1 METFEAKSG
10 FNYDEITLA
19 NPQPVQGGSYFTKL
33 SMGVDKPLYVQLP
46 KCQTKQGIVST
57 KRGKYS
63 DLMYERRVDSEE
75 LGAWIEGIEARCQDL
90 INEKKSTWFHTE
102 LSRDDITTMMSP
114 VCRLYR
120 SGTKL
125 LIRTYIDV
133 SRQTD
138 KAKCL
143 AYDEEEIN
151 VPLDSLEDERY
162 IIPLVIVDGIKFS
175 SKNFEISIK
184 LAQIMVL
191 DKTEIPA
198 VTCMIKRTTK
208 LEDDGD
214 DQQSSNSEKSGD
226 EVDQKPLELIA
237 LPLALSPADDIKA
250 GERGDRDDSS
260 TISSLTQ
267 IEGRTADEEVTA
279 AANGQPDDSL
289 EKEDDVALGDSV
301 AVSEDLPTIGE
312 GIEEIHLDYDTM
324 NVETMILK
332 KPNEVYYEI
341 YKAARKKAKHMRQ
354 VAVEAYLE
362 AKEIKTK
369 YMLDDVDDSDEDDM
383 DLVSDE
389 ENASV
394 TLAEN

>member
-1 METFEAKSG
+1 
-10 FNYDEITLA
+10 
-19 NPQPVQGGSYFTKL
+19 
-33 SMGVDKPLYVQLP
+33 MGADKPLYVQLP

-63 DLMYERRVDSEE
+63 DLMYERGVVDSEE
-75 LGAWIEGIEARCQDL
+75 LGTWIEGIESRCQEL
-90 INEKKSTWFHTE
+90 IDEKKSTWFHTE

-143 AYDEEEIN
+143 AYDEDEVN
-151 VPLDSLEDERY
+151 VPLDSLDADRY
-162 IIPLVIVDGIKFS
+162 IIPLVIIDGIKFS

-191 DKTEIPA
+191 DKTDTTAIA
-198 VTCMIKRTTK
+198 CMIKRTTK
-208 LEDDGD
+208 LGGGAD
-214 DQQSSNSEKSGD
+214 DQQSSSSDRSSD
-226 EVDQKPLELIA
+226 EVVQKPLELVA
-237 LPLALSPADDIKA
+237 PSLALATGDDIKDEDVA
-250 GERGDRDDSS
+250 EDGS
-260 TISSLTQ
+260 TVSSLTQ
-267 IEGRTADEEVTA
+267 PEGQPGDEEVTA
-279 AANGQPDDSL
+279 AANEQPDDYL
-289 EKEDDVALGDSV
+289 EKEDDVALGDLA
-301 AVSEDLPTIGE
+301 AVSENLLTNDGNL
-312 GIEEIHLDYDTM
+312 EEIHLDYNTV
-324 NVETMILK
+324 NAETMILK

-341 YKAARKKAKHMRQ
+341 YRAARKKAKHMRQ

-369 YMLDDVDDSDEDDM
+369 YMLEDVDDSDEDDM
-383 DLVSDE
+383 DLVSEDE
-389 ENASV
+389 NTSM

>member
-1 METFEAKSG
+1 MDTFEAKSS
-10 FNYDEITLA
+10 FNYGEITLA

-33 SMGVDKPLYVQLP
+33 SMGADKPLYVQLP

-57 KRGKYS
+57 KRGKYC
-63 DLMYERRVDSEE
+63 DLMYERGAVDSEE
-75 LGAWIEGIEARCQDL
+75 LGSWIEGIESRCQDL
-90 INEKKSTWFHTE
+90 IDEKKSTWFHTE
-102 LSRDDITTMMSP
+102 LTRDDITTMMSP

-143 AYDEEEIN
+143 AYDEDEVS
-151 VPLDSLEDERY
+151 VPLDSLDDDRY
-162 IIPLVIVDGIKFS
+162 IIPLVIIDGIKFS
-175 SKNFEISIK
+175 SKTFEISLK

-191 DKTEIPA
+191 DKTETPA
-198 VTCMIKRTTK
+198 VTCMIKRTSK
-208 LEDDGD
+208 IEAIEN
-214 DQQSSNSEKSGD
+214 DQQSSSSEREEDEDNKSL
-226 EVDQKPLELIA
+226 EVA
-237 LPLALSPADDIKA
+237 ALSLDLATGDNIKDA
-250 GERGDRDDSS
+250 EVTLDGS
-260 TISSLTQ
+260 TVSSLTQ
-267 IEGRTADEEVTA
+267 PEEPAGETA
-279 AANGQPDDSL
+279 AAPAEVADDSL
-289 EKEDDVALGDSV
+289 EKKEGAHLGDLV
-301 AVSEDLPTIGE
+301 AVSGDLPAQG
-312 GIEEIHLDYDTM
+312 GNIEEIHLDYEGADVGTM
-324 NVETMILK
+324 TLK

-369 YMLDDVDDSDEDDM
+369 YMLEDVDDSDDDDV

-389 ENASV
+389 ENTSV

>member
-1 METFEAKSG
+1 
-10 FNYDEITLA
+10 
-19 NPQPVQGGSYFTKL
+19 
-33 SMGVDKPLYVQLP
+33 
-46 KCQTKQGIVST
+46 
-57 KRGKYS
+57 
-63 DLMYERRVDSEE
+63 
-75 LGAWIEGIEARCQDL
+75 
-90 INEKKSTWFHTE
+90 
-102 LSRDDITTMMSP
+102 MMSP

-198 VTCMIKRTTK
+198 VTCMIKRTIK

-214 DQQSSNSEKSGD
+214 DQQSSDSEKSGD

-237 LPLALSPADDIKA
+237 LPPADDIKA
-250 GERGDRDDSS
+250 QERGDHDDGS
-260 TISSLTQ
+260 TVSSLTQ
-267 IEGRTADEEVTA
+267 IEGRSGGEEVTA
-279 AANGQPDDSL
+279 AATEQPDDSL
-289 EKEDDVALGDSV
+289 EKEDDVALGDLV
-301 AVSEDLPTIGE
+301 TVSQASLESSNVGG

-324 NVETMILK
+324 NAETMILK

-341 YKAARKKAKHMRQ
+341 YRAARKKAKHMRQ

-389 ENASV
+389 ENASM